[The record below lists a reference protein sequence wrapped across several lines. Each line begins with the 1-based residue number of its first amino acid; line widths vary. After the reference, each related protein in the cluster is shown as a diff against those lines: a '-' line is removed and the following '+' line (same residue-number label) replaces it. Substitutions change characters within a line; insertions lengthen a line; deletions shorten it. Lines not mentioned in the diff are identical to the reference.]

1 MLRFGSEAY
10 RFIFATKSKLP
21 DADQSFRES
30 VETFRRLSLSE
41 MSGAKPLRLKV
52 VIVGSGD
59 TAEALAHRM
68 ATADRRLERFLVING
83 LEAGE
88 ALKPGDKVKIVVE

>member
-1 MLRFGSEAY
+1 
-10 RFIFATKSKLP
+10 
-21 DADQSFRES
+21 
-30 VETFRRLSLSE
+30 
-41 MSGAKPLRLKV
+41 
-52 VIVGSGD
+52 
-59 TAEALAHRM
+59 M